1 MCKAAEEASKPLGK
15 DWQFIDVKTAA
26 NSFRIERAAETKH
39 FLIDICE
46 RELFVV
52 TGGAGQGGAGE
63 GDLQLEGGEL
73 ESGQQRCAAETSPGF
88 HIQIPVHQVYC
99 HARIEIFIPSK
110 RS

>member
-52 TGGAGQGGAGE
+52 MGGAGE
-63 GDLQLEGGEL
+63 GGLQVEGGEL

-88 HIQIPVHQVYC
+88 HIQIPVHQVC
-99 HARIEIFIPSK
+99 TVMFASVNGRDERTGINSL
-110 RS
+110 